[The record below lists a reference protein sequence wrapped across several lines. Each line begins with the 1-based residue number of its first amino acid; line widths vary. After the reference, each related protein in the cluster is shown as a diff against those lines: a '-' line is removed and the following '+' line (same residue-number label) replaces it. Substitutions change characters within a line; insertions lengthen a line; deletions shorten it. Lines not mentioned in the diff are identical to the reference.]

1 MSYRLIVMRGK
12 DGFTNMSVDE
22 AILEA
27 VSRQLVPETIRFFDF
42 TPVAITIGRL
52 QYIDE
57 IAMKECKKKG
67 IDVVRRLTG
76 GRAVVH
82 SGDFTFSFIVKRENP
97 IFGGSLYNV
106 YRAVSL
112 PFLRS
117 LHALNIPAEW
127 VKVQRKEQTGKI
139 SRRNPL
145 CFSSVSR
152 YELKVRDEKVLGV
165 SQYRTRN
172 TVLIQGTLMLQKSD
186 FCESVL
192 FNSPISSAAG
202 IGDRGNYGISFELFG
217 SKLKQILA
225 DTYDI
230 DIMDAVLTK
239 EEQNRARIRRKK
251 YVSCKWNNFREL
263 PE

>member
-1 MSYRLIVMRGK
+1 MRGK

-27 VSRQLVPETIRFFDF
+27 VSKQLVPETIRFFDF
-42 TPVAITIGRL
+42 TPAAITIGRL
-52 QYIDE
+52 QHIDE
-57 IAMKECKKKG
+57 IAMKECRKKG

-82 SGDFTFSFIVKRENP
+82 SGDFTFSFMVKRENP
-97 IFGGSLYNV
+97 IFGGSVYNV

-127 VKVQRKEQTGKI
+127 AKVQTKKHTRKI
-139 SRRNPL
+139 SHRNPL

-152 YELKVRDEKVLGV
+152 YELKVHDEKVLGV

-172 TVLIQGTLMLQKSD
+172 NILIQGTLMLRKSD
-186 FCESVL
+186 YCESVL
-192 FNSPISSAAG
+192 FNSPIPSTKG
-202 IGDRGNYGISFELFG
+202 IGDRGNSISFELFG

-230 DIMDAVLTK
+230 HIMNAALTE
-239 EEQNRARIRRKK
+239 EEQNRARIIRKK
-251 YVSCKWNNFREL
+251 YLSCEWNNFRGL